1 MLKTP
6 LIILLITLYLQA
18 DTRNQVMMGTIA
30 TISLEEKSQ
39 IQKGFALLKEVEL
52 SLSSYNENAKLYTL
66 NQTKS
71 TYHDSYLLEVLKKS
85 QHFHQH
91 TNGYFDITIGSVTKG
106 VYHFGEE
113 QEPDFKALKG
123 AKISIKGL
131 SIEKDKVTLE
141 KGIMLDLGGIGK
153 GYGVDVVSDY
163 YHDKNITQGKVAM
176 SGDIRCINPCEFS
189 IQSPFAKDKTLL
201 SFKAKISN
209 LSISTSGTY
218 ERFVKSK
225 EHHHLINP
233 KTKKQ
238 ENAFVSVTILTK
250 ADNTKADALA
260 TAVSVMPKEEAI
272 QFLVGQDVG
281 FILVEPD
288 KTRWSANLEKFVISK
303 SSQN

>member
-1 MLKTP
+1 M
-6 LIILLITLYLQA
+6 TLFLQA

-39 IQKGFALLKEVEL
+39 IQKGFALLKEVEN
-52 SLSSYNENAKLYTL
+52 SLSSYDTKAKLYQL
-66 NQTKS
+66 NQIKTI
-71 TYHDSYLLEVLKKS
+71 YHDRYLLEALEKS
-85 QHFHQH
+85 QHFHQL

-123 AKISIKGL
+123 AKINIKGL
-131 SIEKDKVTLE
+131 SIDKDKVTLE
-141 KGIMLDLGGIGK
+141 KGVTLDLGGIGK

-163 YHDKNITQGKVAM
+163 YHDRGIMIGKVAM
-176 SGDIRCINPCEFS
+176 SGDIRCIDPCEFS
-189 IQSPFAKDKTLL
+189 IQSPFEKDEILL
-201 SFKAKISN
+201 SFQAKTPN

-238 ENAFVSVTILTK
+238 GRAFVSVTILTQ

-260 TAVSVMPKEEAI
+260 TAVSVMPKVEAI
-272 QFLVGQDVG
+272 EFLVGQDMG

-288 KTRWSANLEKFVISK
+288 KTRWSANLEKFVTS
-303 SSQN
+303 N